1 MTLEFN
7 DILLY
12 TDANGHVKIEVIY
25 EDETFWLSQKKMAE
39 LFGVDRSVISKH
51 LKNIFTSG

>member
-1 MTLEFN
+1 MTMEFN

-12 TDANGHVKIEVIY
+12 ADSNGKVKIEVIY

-39 LFGVDRSVISKH
+39 LFDVESQA
-51 LKNIFTSG
+51 